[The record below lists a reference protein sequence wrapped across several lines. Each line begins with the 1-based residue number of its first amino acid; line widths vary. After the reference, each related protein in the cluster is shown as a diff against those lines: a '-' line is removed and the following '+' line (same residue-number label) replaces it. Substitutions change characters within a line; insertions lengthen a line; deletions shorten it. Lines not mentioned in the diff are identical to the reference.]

1 MPSVDPMELVFVLA
15 IVLII
20 LRPRRLS
27 EAGVALGRRMG
38 LSEPLSDAG
47 APGQAAAPELE
58 PRRAG

>member
-1 MPSVDPMELVFVLA
+1 MELVFVLA

-47 APGQAAAPELE
+47 APGQAAAPDLE
-58 PRRAG
+58 PRRGG